1 MFIAKLPI
9 CTSRLLGNSSASQ
22 NFIEPH
28 ISHRPRTHISHSLL
42 SLPLSP
48 FTIFPTTLSRRT
60 TRSGASRAPL
70 PLLVGDFATPRR
82 SADSFAVGHRRAPLP
97 FCKRGRR
104 WRRQRRHDLRA
115 GRTAAM
121 EAEADAA
128 QGRRRKEKG
137 EVVAAISSKGG
148 GGHLPS
154 PRRRSLLSLLCLSLS
169 SPAATAISSGRGGGH
184 IPSPAGGLSPPP
196 VPLPLSPAEAAA
208 ISSDESSRASR
219 GEGEREG
226 GGSRSRGCAAAP
238 LPVDGISPLRGS
250 STLPSS
256 SPVVAAVAYGAG
268 GGDESHD
275 GAAPLS
281 LLPPVPLPCNARSSL
296 HSNEFFTR
304 NPCPILAPRSSL
316 GHG

>member
-1 MFIAKLPI
+1 MYFSSLRAIAVRPKI
-9 CTSRLLGNSSASQ
+9 LLSLI
-22 NFIEPH
+22 FH
-28 ISHRPRTHISHSLL
+28 IDQEHILATQFYLSLSLL
-42 SLPLSP
+42 SPFSPPHSPGGRREAAPAEHPCLSSSGTLPPQAAPPTLSPWAKATPLSP
-48 FTIFPTTLSRRT
+48 FA
-60 TRSGASRAPL
+60 SGDDGGGGRDAMIYEQGGR
-70 PLLVGDFATPRR
+70 
-82 SADSFAVGHRRAPLP
+82 
-97 FCKRGRR
+97 RR
-104 WRRQRRHDLRA
+104 WRRRRMRHR
-115 GRTAAM
+115 GG
-121 EAEADAA
+121 E
-128 QGRRRKEKG
+128 GRRRG
-137 EVVAAISSKGG
+137 EVVAAISSRGG

-219 GEGEREG
+219 GRGEREG
-226 GGSRSRGCAAAP
+226 GGSRSHRYAAAP

-256 SPVVAAVAYGAG
+256 SPVVTAVAYGAG

-296 HSNEFFTR
+296 HSNEFLTR